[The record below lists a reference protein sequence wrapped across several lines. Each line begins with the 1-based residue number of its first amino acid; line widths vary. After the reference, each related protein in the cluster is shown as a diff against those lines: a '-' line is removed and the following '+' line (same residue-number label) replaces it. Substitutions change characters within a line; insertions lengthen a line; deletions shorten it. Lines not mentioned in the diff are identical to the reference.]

1 MFFLK
6 SKLWKKVKVQTL
18 AEVFALCVN
27 WKITLSFNLISQ
39 ALSIQSETHHHT
51 AVVCARA
58 N

>member
-1 MFFLK
+1 MFFL
-6 SKLWKKVKVQTL
+6 KLWKKVKVQTL

-39 ALSIQSETHHHT
+39 ALSTKSKTHHHA

>member
-1 MFFLK
+1 MFFL
-6 SKLWKKVKVQTL
+6 KLWKKVKVQTL

-39 ALSIQSETHHHT
+39 ALSTKSEMHHHA